1 LQAVAVWIYRIYQ
14 SLSVKLHTPTV
25 EMFEGKWLLL
35 GRNRSQVKK
44 NNVSNY
50 HNY

>member
-1 LQAVAVWIYRIYQ
+1 
-14 SLSVKLHTPTV
+14 
-25 EMFEGKWLLL
+25 MFEGKWLLL